1 MRTEELRMF
10 ELMDEIADICS
21 KKGAEYYLIG
31 NELLYSYIGK
41 RAISC
46 TGDICMTFRDYKIIE
61 PELEKNKGRTIESIK
76 NNPDFPGMYYRY
88 VDCNSLMIQ
97 PEFHRV
103 RKEHGIAVNIHIL
116 RKDNPDSIK
125 LCEYENI
132 MESNIE
138 GCSRRISSSSRKHFI
153 SQKKKDSFEKWLND
167 HLNDAALTDI
177 SDRSIL
183 KIPGVG
189 TFVFENGYWDKPKTI
204 VINKK
209 KYNTVS
215 SPEVLL
221 SQWYGDNFT
230 HRNYRS
236 CFENFRTIADTEI
249 SYRELDESYW
259 ERFNSDRDFWKR
271 RSEFLNFYYDE
282 WVNLNVELRNR
293 QNQLYFQK
301 SRFLLWKKYSFEK
314 KKLREL
320 LDSGRY
326 DELKLLFMD
335 MDDHM
340 KLHMPYGQVPFF
352 DKDVWDIYMEV
363 LKQQGEIDRIEMYL
377 KALEDYPVGELDE
390 KELKEYY
397 GTDPE
402 EKITIRQ
409 CI

>member
-1 MRTEELRMF
+1 M
-10 ELMDEIADICS
+10 
-21 KKGAEYYLIG
+21 
-31 NELLYSYIGK
+31 
-41 RAISC
+41 
-46 TGDICMTFRDYKIIE
+46 
-61 PELEKNKGRTIESIK
+61 
-76 NNPDFPGMYYRY
+76 
-88 VDCNSLMIQ
+88 
-97 PEFHRV
+97 
-103 RKEHGIAVNIHIL
+103 
-116 RKDNPDSIK
+116 
-125 LCEYENI
+125 
-132 MESNIE
+132 
-138 GCSRRISSSSRKHFI
+138 
-153 SQKKKDSFEKWLND
+153 
-167 HLNDAALTDI
+167 
-177 SDRSIL
+177 
-183 KIPGVG
+183 
-189 TFVFENGYWDKPKTI
+189 
-204 VINKK
+204 
-209 KYNTVS
+209 
-215 SPEVLL
+215 
-221 SQWYGDNFT
+221 
-230 HRNYRS
+230 
-236 CFENFRTIADTEI
+236 
-249 SYRELDESYW
+249 
-259 ERFNSDRDFWKR
+259 
-271 RSEFLNFYYDE
+271 NFYYDE